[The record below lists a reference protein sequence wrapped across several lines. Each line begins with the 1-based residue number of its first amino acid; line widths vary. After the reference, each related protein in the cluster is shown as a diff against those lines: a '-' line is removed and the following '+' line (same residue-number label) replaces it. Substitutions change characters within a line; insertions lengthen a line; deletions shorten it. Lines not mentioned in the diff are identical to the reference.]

1 MIRTLAL
8 AVLSLTPTAPTALA
22 DCGPFFFPPLP
33 FAPSPL
39 LPTDL
44 KAVDLDHDGVEE
56 IITGSS
62 GTPAGTGITVIRRNA
77 AQIYTSIQF
86 LQLPAPQTLVRFILE
101 DADGDGNLDLL
112 VIEYAAGSVRV
123 YRGVGNGTFLTASAA
138 YSVGRTPTSLAL
150 SDLNGDQRP
159 DLVVTNTNDD
169 TISVLMGAAGGG
181 FFPRTTYPAGNGP
194 NLVTLIDVDHDGRD
208 DVLTTVSLPAGVSF
222 CKGNGNG
229 SFQTPRFSAAANSN
243 GLTGRV
249 VQDINSDGVP
259 DIIATNNTSGFL
271 VFIGNPLGA
280 FTCTVVPGPAD
291 LSTNALTVAD
301 FDMDGSPDVTA
312 VASETGFNLR
322 ALVYLNRGAPAF
334 AAPLDFGGAGV
345 AGGNTVAT
353 LMDRNRDG
361 LPDVLWADRSGQLC
375 IMETSGGGP
384 VQILERPANQILA
397 PGATA
402 EFATTAV
409 GVNLD
414 YRWYKNGSPLLN
426 SARISGADSRLLRIQ
441 NVEPADSAVYECRIA
456 TGCDTKP
463 VSAFLAVQAPANPCP
478 VDFNSDGFVDFFD
491 YLDFVQSFEAGC

>member
-8 AVLSLTPTAPTALA
+8 AALSLAPTALA
-22 DCGPFFFPPLP
+22 DCGPFFFAPLT

-39 LPTDL
+39 LTTDL
-44 KAVDLDHDGVEE
+44 KAVDLDRDGVEE
-56 IITGSS
+56 IITGSC

-77 AQIYTSIQF
+77 AQSYTSIQF

-101 DADGDGNLDLL
+101 DADGDGNLDFL

-123 YRGVGNGTFLTASAA
+123 YRGVGDGTFLTASAA
-138 YSVGRTPTSLAL
+138 YAVGRTPSSLAL
-150 SDLNGDQRP
+150 RDLNGDQRP

-208 DVLTTVSLPAGVSF
+208 DVLTAVSLPAGVSF

-229 SFQTPRFSAAANSN
+229 SFQAPRFSAAANGN
-243 GLTGRV
+243 GLTSRV
-249 VQDINSDGVP
+249 VQDINSDGIP
-259 DIIATNNTSGFL
+259 NIIATNNTTGFV

-280 FTCTVVPGPAD
+280 FTSTVVQGPAG
-291 LSTNALTVAD
+291 LSTIALTVAD
-301 FDMDGSPDVTA
+301 FDMDGSPDVAA
-312 VASETGFNLR
+312 VSGEAGFNLR
-322 ALVYLNRGAPAF
+322 ALIYLNRGAPAF
-334 AAPLDFGGAGV
+334 AAPLDFGGAGL
-345 AGGNTVAT
+345 AGGISIAT

-361 LPDVLWADRSGQLC
+361 LPDVLWADRTGQLS

-384 VQILERPANQILA
+384 VQILDRPENQILA

-409 GVNLD
+409 GVNVN
-414 YRWYKNGSPLLN
+414 YRWYKNGAPVLN
-426 SARISGADSRLLRIQ
+426 TPRISGADTRLLRIL
-441 NVEPADSAVYECRIA
+441 NVEPADSAVYECRIS

-478 VDFNSDGFVDFFD
+478 VDFNADGFLDFFD
-491 YLDFVQSFEAGC
+491 YADYVQAFEEGC

>member
-8 AVLSLTPTAPTALA
+8 AVLSLAPTALA
-22 DCGPFFFPPLP
+22 DCGPFFFPPIS
-33 FAPSPL
+33 FFTIPSF
-39 LPTDL
+39 TSDL

-56 IITGSS
+56 IITASS
-62 GTPAGTGITVIRRNA
+62 GTPGSTGVTVIRRNA
-77 AQIYTSIQF
+77 AQTYTSIQF
-86 LQLPAPQTLVRFILE
+86 IPLPAPQTLVRFIIE

-112 VIEYAAGSVRV
+112 AIEYAAGSVRV
-123 YRGVGNGTFLTASAA
+123 YRGVGDGTFLTASAA

-159 DLVVTNTNDD
+159 DLVVTNTSDD

-181 FFPRTTYPAGNGP
+181 FFPRTTYPAGDGP
-194 NLVTLIDVDHDGRD
+194 NLITLIDVDHDGRD
-208 DVLTTVSLPAGVSF
+208 DVLTTVSNPAGVNF
-222 CKGNGNG
+222 FKGNGNG
-229 SFQTPRFSAAANSN
+229 SFQARRVSAAANNN
-243 GLTGRV
+243 GLTSRV
-249 VQDINSDGVP
+249 VQDINSDGIP

-280 FTCTVVPGPAD
+280 FTCTVVSGPAD

-345 AGGNTVAT
+345 AGSNPLAT

-361 LPDVLWADRSGQLC
+361 LPDVLWADRTGQLC
-375 IMETSGGGP
+375 ILETSGGGP
-384 VQILERPANQILA
+384 VQILQRPDNQILA

-402 EFATTAV
+402 EFATSAV

-426 SARISGADSRLLRIQ
+426 SARISGADTRLLRIQ

-478 VDFNSDGFVDFFD
+478 VDFNADGFLDFFD
-491 YLDFVQSFEAGC
+491 YADYVQAFEEGC